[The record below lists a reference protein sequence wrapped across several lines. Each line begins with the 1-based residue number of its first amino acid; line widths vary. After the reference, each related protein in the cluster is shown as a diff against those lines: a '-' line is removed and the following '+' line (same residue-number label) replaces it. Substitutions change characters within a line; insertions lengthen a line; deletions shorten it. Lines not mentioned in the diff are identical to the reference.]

1 MGGMKYPKDLGENIH
16 YYLLGRV
23 MAVEE
28 ALSVLVQELP
38 KKQYEAVIARLADIH
53 TFEAEHVKTF
63 SDPADV
69 TVRSGYVQA
78 MSVMSKRNRRG

>member
-1 MGGMKYPKDLGENIH
+1 MGGMKYPKDLGENVH

-28 ALSVLVQELP
+28 ALSVLVCELP
-38 KKQYEAVIARLADIH
+38 KKQYEAVIGRLEDIH
-53 TFEAEHVKTF
+53 KFEAEHLKSF

-69 TVRSGYVQA
+69 TVRSGYVQS
-78 MSVMSKRNRRG
+78 MSVISKRNRQG